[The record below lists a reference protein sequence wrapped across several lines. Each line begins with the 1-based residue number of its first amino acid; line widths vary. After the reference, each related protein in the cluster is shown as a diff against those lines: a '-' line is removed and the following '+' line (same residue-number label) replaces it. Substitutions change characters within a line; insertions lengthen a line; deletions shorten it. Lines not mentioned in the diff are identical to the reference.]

1 MLQIYEIILYDRI
14 KIESFFLNNAIFA
27 DLKYSIGT
35 FLLYDSWRKTIAL
48 TPLLQRSWE
57 KYENQKEGIEACL
70 VNRK

>member
-14 KIESFFLNNAIFA
+14 KIDSFFLKNAIFA

-35 FLLYDSWRKTIAL
+35 FLLYDSWRKTIVL

-70 VNRK
+70 VIRK